1 METDRLRNNKIVILD
16 SNALFIPF
24 KFGVDLEKE
33 LSRLLGSC
41 RIVVP
46 SSVIKEL
53 KNLADHD
60 AKAPLALAQRYET
73 IQNEGNGDDAIL
85 KMAKKMNGIVVTND
99 KDLKKRL
106 RGEKLPVIYL
116 RGKNRLE
123 MVGL

>member
-1 METDRLRNNKIVILD
+1 M
-16 SNALFIPF
+16 
-24 KFGVDLEKE
+24 EKE

-60 AKAPLALAQRYET
+60 AKAALSLAQRFET

-106 RGEKLPVIYL
+106 REEKLPVIYL

-123 MVGL
+123 MVG

>member
-1 METDRLRNNKIVILD
+1 METDRLRDNKIVILD

-106 RGEKLPVIYL
+106 
-116 RGKNRLE
+116 
-123 MVGL
+123 